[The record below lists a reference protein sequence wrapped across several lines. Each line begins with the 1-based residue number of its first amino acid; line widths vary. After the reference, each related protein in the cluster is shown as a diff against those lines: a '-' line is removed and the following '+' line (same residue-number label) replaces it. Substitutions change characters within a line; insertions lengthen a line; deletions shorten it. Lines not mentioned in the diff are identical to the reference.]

1 MLHNMIR
8 RHVDLEAELSDAVY
22 NAEEQQITAQI
33 TTEESAQSKIFAFLY
48 SFR

>member
-1 MLHNMIR
+1 MIR

-33 TTEESAQSKIFAFLY
+33 TTEESSQSKIF
-48 SFR
+48 SFIIFV